1 MRVNQSTSFASS
13 CCSPPHVL
21 YVGAAFAR
29 ASARASVRQRL
40 YKLGRTIGRFRLNV
54 FQPLNEESG
63 SPITWPASSQSASRL
78 SLPIIRRKAPI
89 DSEKLVIVT
98 TLTLASSMA
107 GFGRTM
113 SPLDAFRL
121 SGHTFIKTQSV
132 FS

>member
-40 YKLGRTIGRFRLNV
+40 YKLGRTIGRLNV

-63 SPITWPASSQSASRL
+63 SPITWPATSQSASRL

-89 DSEKLVIVT
+89 DSEILVIVT

-113 SPLDAFRL
+113 SPLDAFHL
-121 SGHTFIKTQSV
+121 SGHTFIQTQSV